1 MYWSLGTLRDCRE
14 LSQTG
19 VALLLSLSLVPAHS
33 QTPEQSPET
42 LEKRV
47 DALEKRLN
55 ALESIPAI
63 AMSLK
68 IAGQAQPSANIPAPT
83 EQKNA
88 PLEVVDWSY
97 SFRNA
102 QYDFEKSHLISYTLK
117 NRTDKA
123 IKLVQGSIVFR
134 DLLGEKIL
142 QVRLLPDVLY
152 PPNGSKDA
160 KGAWKVNVF
169 DTEQERMQTAR
180 HEDIKP
186 ELIVEKAVFEDNS
199 IWKAEGQ

>member
-1 MYWSLGTLRDCRE
+1 MNRMNYHALT
-14 LSQTG
+14 
-19 VALLLSLSLVPAHS
+19 VALLLSLSISPAQS

-47 DALEKRLN
+47 EALEKRLN
-55 ALESIPAI
+55 ALESIPAL
-63 AMSLK
+63 ATALK
-68 IAGQAQPSANIPAPT
+68 MDGQAQSAAAEIPTPK

-97 SFRNA
+97 SFRNS
-102 QYDFEKSHLISYTLK
+102 QYDFEKAHLISYTLK

-134 DLLGEKIL
+134 DLLDEKIL
-142 QVRLLPDVLY
+142 QIRLLPDVLY
-152 PPNGSKDA
+152 PPKGSKDA
-160 KGAWKVNVF
+160 KGAWKVNMF

-180 HEDIKP
+180 HDDIKP
-186 ELIVEKAVFEDNS
+186 ELVIDKAVFEDNS
-199 IWKAEGQ
+199 IWSAEGHNP